1 MRALP
6 QPFYTA
12 VLIRRQLKII
22 LAKPVDILS
31 YFYFDIFWTTFILIF
46 RIKTQIKRPLSTVY
60 CLLSTVRYQKYR
72 ETLKVGPEK
81 YENYIKADKLRVMK
95 SRLNKLVIQ
104 VRGSWLGLTFKF
116 RRRALTLF
124 WPRHQYKLAQN
135 V

>member
-1 MRALP
+1 M
-6 QPFYTA
+6 
-12 VLIRRQLKII
+12 
-22 LAKPVDILS
+22 
-31 YFYFDIFWTTFILIF
+31 
-46 RIKTQIKRPLSTVY
+46 
-60 CLLSTVRYQKYR
+60 
-72 ETLKVGPEK
+72 GPEK

-95 SRLNKLVIQ
+95 SRLNKVVIQ